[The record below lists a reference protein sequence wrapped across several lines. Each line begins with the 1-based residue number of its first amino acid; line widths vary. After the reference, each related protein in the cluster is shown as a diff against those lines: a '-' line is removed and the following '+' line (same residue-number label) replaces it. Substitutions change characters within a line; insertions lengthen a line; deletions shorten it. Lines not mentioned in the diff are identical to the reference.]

1 MLSPKAKKNT
11 LDKNSRS
18 VTKRPQKATDPN
30 GAEDS
35 EFPHYQ
41 AIHDHAKARGL
52 DYVCERT
59 AEFEERL
66 RTLSLKQFQVLA
78 VHSAQGMRRV
88 ILFSKR

>member
-1 MLSPKAKKNT
+1 M
-11 LDKNSRS
+11 
-18 VTKRPQKATDPN
+18 TKQPQKATERD

-41 AIHDHAKARGL
+41 AIHDYAKAHSL
-52 DYVCERT
+52 DYVCEGT

-66 RTLSLKQFQVLA
+66 RTLSPEQFQVLA

-88 ILFSKR
+88 ILFSKC